1 MKARWTIRRVA
12 MENFRA
18 YKGRHE
24 LEFGQGMT
32 LLHGRIGAGKTS
44 IFYAIEYALFG
55 SVMETKE
62 RVARLTDLISEGRD
76 FALVEVEL
84 ANGDGSTL
92 LIRRVLRS
100 SGAER
105 VEGAVDGR
113 IIRSERD
120 LKAAVKG
127 LLGID
132 DDLYERA
139 IYVSHRSLEALLHGP
154 RQRRTLAIDRL
165 FGVDAVEGLLRSLPL
180 DSVTERL
187 QRERDRLAAI
197 EARKEVIERYGGID
211 GMRGRLAEIEGEMSR
226 IRRSIESLEAERRR
240 LLEEKARA
248 MSSIRAGPETYEK
261 YVRARMEYDEL
272 RDRLDRLGGYPA
284 PTLEHLTLRL
294 DSLRA
299 RVLEVAEEVRLFLDG
314 QILDELRLA
323 QPEHMEKALDAIYKA
338 VRDIRDS
345 VLPRLEAQLEDI
357 RDRRVGMAGELESL
371 SREVAA
377 LESKVSSVS
386 HMYEAYRRILGKW
399 GDVSRLRDAVERLSS
414 EVAELESRTL
424 LSRSLYVVARHLV
437 ETHGEAC
444 PICGNRIDPESVR
457 RRFDE
462 LVETYMRLDDELRSR
477 RAMLEEARSELGEL
491 ERVLPAVNEYLGY
504 REVLEDRLR
513 SLAELKKRLT
523 TAERSAME
531 LERKIRRV
539 RTLVEEVERELG
551 GLEAAYEAYRIRRR
565 ISELEAELREHEERL
580 EGMGASP
587 GALARIEED
596 LSRID
601 GKLEAQY
608 NALKALMAEREAIMS
623 VLVHVGDEDLGTIV
637 NRAARLEALHA
648 ALLRI
653 QGALKTAQSNAR
665 RRVVDV
671 LRDHV
676 DSMFAQLYPY
686 GDLRGAY
693 LEAEPR
699 GDKVYYQLYAF
710 SSGAARLPI
719 SKLSDGQR
727 LTLALAL
734 VLAIYKSADH
744 NVAFL
749 LMDEPI
755 LYVDEKVRRTF
766 VDVLRRLL
774 ESGIVAQVVLATQ
787 SRELADQ
794 AARSAPSKIV
804 QIIREGLEPP
814 KLGYP

>member
-18 YKGRHE
+18 YRGRHE

-62 RVARLTDLISEGRD
+62 RVARLADLISEGRD
-76 FALVEVEL
+76 LAVVEVEL

-92 LIRRVLRS
+92 LIRRILRS
-100 SGAER
+100 NGAER
-105 VEGAVDGR
+105 VEGALDGR
-113 IIRSERD
+113 AIRSERE
-120 LKAAVKG
+120 LRAAVEE

-165 FGVDAVEGLLRSLPL
+165 FGIDAVEGLLKSLPI
-180 DSVTERL
+180 DAITEKL

-197 EARKEVIERYGGID
+197 EARRDVIERYGGID
-211 GMRGRLAEIEGEMSR
+211 GMRRRLAEIEGEMSR
-226 IRRSIESLEAERRR
+226 IRRSIESFEAERRR

-248 MSSIRAGPETYEK
+248 VASIRASPETYEK
-261 YVRARMEYDEL
+261 YVRARLEYDEL
-272 RDRLDRLGGYPA
+272 RDRLDRLGGHPA
-284 PTLEHLTLRL
+284 PTLEHLALRL
-294 DSLRA
+294 ESLRA
-299 RVLEVAEEVRLFLDG
+299 KVLEVAEEVRLFLDSKA
-314 QILDELRLA
+314 LDELRLA
-323 QPEHMEKALDAIYKA
+323 QPEHMDSTLDIVYKI
-338 VRDIRDS
+338 VRDIKGA

-357 RDRRVGMAGELESL
+357 RERRVEMAGELEAL
-371 SREVAA
+371 GREVAA
-377 LESKVSSVS
+377 LESKVSSMS
-386 HMYEAYRRILGKW
+386 HIYEAYRRILGKW
-399 GDVSRLRDAVERLSS
+399 GDVSRLKDAVERLSS

-444 PICGNRIDPESVR
+444 PICGNSVDPESVR

-462 LVETYMRLDDELRSR
+462 LVDTYMRLDDELRSKR
-477 RAMLEEARSELGEL
+477 GMLEEARNELGEL
-491 ERVLPAVNEYLGY
+491 ERVMPAVSEYLGY
-504 REVLEDRLR
+504 REVLEEKLR
-513 SLAELKKRLT
+513 SLAELKRRLS

-531 LERKIRRV
+531 LERKLRRL
-539 RTLVEEVERELG
+539 RTWVEQAERELG
-551 GLEAAYEAYRIRRR
+551 ELEAAYEAYRVRQR
-565 ISELEAELREHEERL
+565 ISELEEELREHEERL
-580 EGMGASP
+580 ENVGASP
-587 GALARIEED
+587 GVLARIEED

-601 GKLEAQY
+601 GKLEAQT
-608 NALKALMAEREAIMS
+608 NALRALMAEREAIMS
-623 VLVHVGDEDLGTIV
+623 VLVHIGDEDLGAVV

-653 QGALKTAQSNAR
+653 QRALRAAQGNAR

-699 GDKVYYQLYAF
+699 NDTVYYQLYAF

-734 VLAIYKSADH
+734 VLAIYKSARH

-749 LMDEPI
+749 FMDEPI
-755 LYVDEKVRRTF
+755 PYVDEKVRRTF
-766 VDVLRRLL
+766 VEVLRRLL
-774 ESGIVAQVVLATQ
+774 ESDIVAQVVLATQ
-787 SRELADQ
+787 SRELVDQ
-794 AARSAPSKIV
+794 AARSAPSRVV